1 MDIIEPTVERQYGG
15 GLDDAYMNRRRSS
28 AFADPNATSAFASP
42 MSMGG
47 LPTIYRDVGG
57 GLFGGGMDDDI
68 TAQDYANMAA
78 EEEAAAYGFDEFDQA
93 DADAGAAGRATKI
106 GEEPDYI
113 SYDSRGRAI
122 QAGSPA
128 DEALNQ
134 LNIRNAAVLG
144 GERYRDRFDDLK
156 KIDPDSK
163 LSNLQL
169 IQRGIDRGLY
179 NKAGIPL
186 ANFLEDKGLAT
197 FGKGMRGPFESS
209 TPGGALYRYADDKR
223 SEEIED
229 SEKRG
234 VYGEVGFED
243 SSPES
248 KEFEMRMRYAKPGET
263 VQDIAKQMFD
273 ETKMVAPT
281 QNYGYSSNSKAQATQ
296 VWDALNDAR
305 GAGMIQGLG
314 LLAMGASSP
323 QTLMSTIGSQYDNGE
338 TRSILGQIGKT
349 IGDQTG
355 LTSLVGDSKIADRFK
370 TAIDL
375 AERGPGIFTIEPLS
389 RRSVASD
396 PRDMTDVVNP
406 AVNQDLINSYRRG
419 RESITKNLDDK
430 LEKANANRRIGTKIY
445 SREDILRDAIRKANQ
460 YDAAYAQ
467 IINKPSKELGQME
480 YQSERITPANR
491 TRLTLDEIEERNNRA
506 REDRNKKEPVVQTID
521 NSKKSVKEVSKQEP
535 SFFDTVLNF
544 FKSSG
549 SPVTPNQDDLGAS
562 NDAVE
567 RRRVAQPTQKEVA
580 AIAQEAAKIPEEVQK
595 TITSA
600 GLLPQYL
607 ALIRAGYT
615 AERAIKAIGLPAGT
629 AIA

>member
-1 MDIIEPTVERQYGG
+1 
-15 GLDDAYMNRRRSS
+15 
-28 AFADPNATSAFASP
+28 
-42 MSMGG
+42 
-47 LPTIYRDVGG
+47 
-57 GLFGGGMDDDI
+57 
-68 TAQDYANMAA
+68 
-78 EEEAAAYGFDEFDQA
+78 
-93 DADAGAAGRATKI
+93 
-106 GEEPDYI
+106 
-113 SYDSRGRAI
+113 
-122 QAGSPA
+122 
-128 DEALNQ
+128 
-134 LNIRNAAVLG
+134 
-144 GERYRDRFDDLK
+144 
-156 KIDPDSK
+156 
-163 LSNLQL
+163 
-169 IQRGIDRGLY
+169 
-179 NKAGIPL
+179 
-186 ANFLEDKGLAT
+186 
-197 FGKGMRGPFESS
+197 
-209 TPGGALYRYADDKR
+209 
-223 SEEIED
+223 
-229 SEKRG
+229 
-234 VYGEVGFED
+234 
-243 SSPES
+243 
-248 KEFEMRMRYAKPGET
+248 
-263 VQDIAKQMFD
+263 MFD

-349 IGDQTG
+349 IGDETG

-375 AERGPGIFTIEPLS
+375 AERGPGIFTIEPLR

-406 AVNQDLINSYRRG
+406 EINQDLVNRFDQFRIVEDKTPFDPTKGRTGVTKEGEPYVVGDEYFKTEPFPGANLRQRG
-419 RESITKNLDDK
+419 ITDDK
-430 LEKANANRRIGTKIY
+430 QFRLERGSLRRDIPGQYTPEFLTRDQFQKEFAQLVNRPQKA
-445 SREDILRDAIRKANQ
+445 
-460 YDAAYAQ
+460 
-467 IINKPSKELGQME
+467 QMKSPVNTE
-480 YQSERITPANR
+480 V
-491 TRLTLDEIEERNNRA
+491 
-506 REDRNKKEPVVQTID
+506 KKSDPVVTTKVDAKQ
-521 NSKKSVKEVSKQEP
+521 EQEP

-567 RRRVAQPTQKEVA
+567 KRKAQPTQKEVA

>member
-1 MDIIEPTVERQYGG
+1 MASAKEMLMDIIEPTVERQYGG
-15 GLDDAYMNRRRSS
+15 GLDDAYMTLSQRRDS
-28 AFADPNATSAFASP
+28 AFADPNANSAFASP

-47 LPTIYRDVGG
+47 LPTIYRQNAGD
-57 GLFGGGMDDDI
+57 LNWMDQED
-68 TAQDYANMAA
+68 M
-78 EEEAAAYGFDEFDQA
+78 
-93 DADAGAAGRATKI
+93 DAGAA
-106 GEEPDYI
+106 
-113 SYDSRGRAI
+113 S
-122 QAGSPA
+122 
-128 DEALNQ
+128 
-134 LNIRNAAVLG
+134 
-144 GERYRDRFDDLK
+144 
-156 KIDPDSK
+156 IDPDTQFDEEGNLLPEDQWLYGGYGTRTSDGSARATTKFGKEVTGGEYVSMDKKGRPDTFTDFNKINIARAMQANPQAYADK
-163 LSNLQL
+163 LNQGIITGKLDEDRNNRQLMQDAIDAGYLQKS
-169 IQRGIDRGLY
+169 GIT
-179 NKAGIPL
+179 L
-186 ANFLEDKGLAT
+186 ANQLENMGLAT

-229 SEKRG
+229 SDKRG

-281 QNYGYSSNSKAQATQ
+281 QNYGYSSNSSAQATQ

-314 LLAMGASSP
+314 LLAMGAASP

-349 IGDQTG
+349 IGDKTG
-355 LTSLVGDSKIADRFK
+355 LTSLVGDSKIADRLK
-370 TAIDL
+370 TAVDL

-389 RRSVASD
+389 RRSVLDSD
-396 PRDMTDVVNP
+396 FDSTKK
-406 AVNQDLINSYRRG
+406 LIADTERIPEEGEKINV
-419 RESITKNLDDK
+419 D
-430 LEKANANRRIGTKIY
+430 KANKQLEEAFKLQNI
-445 SREDILRDAIRKANQ
+445 S
-460 YDAAYAQ
+460 
-467 IINKPSKELGQME
+467 KPISKE
-480 YQSERITPANR
+480 
-491 TRLTLDEIEERNNRA
+491 D
-506 REDRNKKEPVVQTID
+506 
-521 NSKKSVKEVSKQEP
+521 SKQKP
-535 SFFDTVLNF
+535 TSFVNKILNF

-580 AIAQEAAKIPEEVQK
+580 AVAKEAAKIPEEVQK

-615 AERAIKAIGLPAGT
+615 AERAITAIGLPAGT